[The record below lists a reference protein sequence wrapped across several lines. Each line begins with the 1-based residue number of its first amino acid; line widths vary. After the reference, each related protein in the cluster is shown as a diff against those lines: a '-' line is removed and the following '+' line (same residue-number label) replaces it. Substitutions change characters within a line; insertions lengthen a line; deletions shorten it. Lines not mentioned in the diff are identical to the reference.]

1 MDDKGLGSHSEPIGL
16 KMKTS
21 FSRKNKSDTATL
33 MDGIKE
39 TLKFCT
45 YLKFQ
50 VSLETCFLLIIPW

>member
-1 MDDKGLGSHSEPIGL
+1 MDDDKGLGSPSEPIGL

-21 FSRKNKSDTATL
+21 FFREKIVTWLTL

-50 VSLETCFLLIIPW
+50 VSLETCFLLIMP